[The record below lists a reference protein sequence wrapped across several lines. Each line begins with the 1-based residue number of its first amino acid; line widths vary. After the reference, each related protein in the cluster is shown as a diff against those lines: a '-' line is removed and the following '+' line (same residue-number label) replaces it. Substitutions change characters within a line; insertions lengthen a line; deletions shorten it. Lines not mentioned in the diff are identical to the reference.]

1 MSKPKVVYCDPGKW
15 GKRFKYLHNFLIE
28 TRTHLLA
35 QELYLKKDLLKLC
48 LKFNILN
55 FKSTPLGKCL
65 QSRVDAETAVFKSS
79 LVFFHES
86 PFLEFKHYPSMASP
100 IPILS
105 SMAESASEREKGLP
119 GFIQISVSLGLQM
132 RPHASDDHGGVGLA
146 RFRTAGIQ

>member
-86 PFLEFKHYPSMASP
+86 PFLEFKHYLYGITHPDPVIYGGKCVGKRKGPS
-100 IPILS
+100 
-105 SMAESASEREKGLP
+105 GLHSN
-119 GFIQISVSLGLQM
+119 FS
-132 RPHASDDHGGVGLA
+132 LA
-146 RFRTAGIQ
+146 RTSDASSCL